1 MILKKRVRAKV
12 PKDNMQYQ
20 GPSKR
25 RKTKNRTSYE
35 QDDVSETEQLALA
48 LENSK
53 NETTKSSD
61 GLKEIQQMKVYYPT
75 EEEFANPL
83 TYIESL
89 VKVQGARDY
98 GCVKI
103 VPPPSFKPAMAF
115 DKDSD

>member
-1 MILKKRVRAKV
+1 MILKKRVRAKAS
-12 PKDNMQYQ
+12 KDIMYQQ

-53 NETTKSSD
+53 NETTRCSD
-61 GLKEIQQMKVYYPT
+61 GIKEIQQMKVYYPT
-75 EEEFANPL
+75 EKEFADPL

-89 VKVQGARDY
+89 VKE
-98 GCVKI
+98 
-103 VPPPSFKPAMAF
+103 
-115 DKDSD
+115 